1 MATAS
6 ALMAQVQ
13 AELGDPNADT
23 QNGKFTSSV
32 IYGWLDE
39 GQKEWCVKLMP
50 LIGINSQAVV
60 TNQDSVA
67 LPTDCIMIDAI
78 SSRRGWLRK
87 VQAIGITDWLNQQSA
102 VRTALSTDPAMF
114 TEIDQRAYVF
124 PRYSGS
130 SLVSLLNASTATADT
145 TFTLASTDNLTSYGR
160 AKINAAEVIEYTGKT
175 STTLTGVRRGLEN
188 TSAIAYAS
196 GASVAQC
203 DYIAYYRRYPLA
215 LASTATPEIKAAYH
229 EKLKAYAKYAGYMME
244 GSFDKAQAQL
254 GIWQAS
260 LNDAEYA
267 EKKKYLMMDRVRD
280 MDTQTVSNLY
290 GPV

>member
-6 ALMAQVQ
+6 ALMSQVQ

-23 QNGKFTSSV
+23 QSGKFTSSI

-39 GQKEWCVKLMP
+39 AQKEWCVKLMP
-50 LIGINSQAVV
+50 LIGVNSQTVV

-67 LPTDCIMIDAI
+67 LPTDSIMIDAV
-78 SSRRGWLRK
+78 SSQRGWLRK

-102 VRTALSTDPAMF
+102 VRTALATDPGMF

-124 PRYSGS
+124 PQYSGS
-130 SLVSLLNASTATADT
+130 SLVSLLNASTSTTATT
-145 TFTLASTDNLTSYGR
+145 LTLASTGNLRSKGR
-160 AKINAAEVIEYTGKT
+160 AKIEASEVVEYTGKT

-188 TSAIAYAS
+188 TTATAYAS

-203 DYIAYYRRYPLA
+203 DYVAYYRRYPIA

-229 EKLKAYAKYAGYMME
+229 EKLKAYAKYMGYMME

-254 GIWQAS
+254 GIWQAA
-260 LNDAEYA
+260 LVDAEYA
-267 EKKKYLMMDRVRD
+267 EKKKFLMTDRIRD
-280 MDTQTVSNLY
+280 MDSQLVSNLY